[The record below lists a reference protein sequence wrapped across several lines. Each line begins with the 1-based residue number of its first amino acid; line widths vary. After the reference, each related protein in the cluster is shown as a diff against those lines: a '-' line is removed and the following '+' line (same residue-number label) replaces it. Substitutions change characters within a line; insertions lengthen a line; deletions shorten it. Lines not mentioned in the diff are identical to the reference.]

1 MELKKQKDRER
12 ERKGSIPTSRYYAY
26 MRRLCN
32 LYFQQTMFGEM
43 ITIEQSIKHL
53 VEYYQLRE
61 RYLNT
66 PQIQHI
72 YRQSPYDF
80 ASPLTFRLPSSK
92 FESFQ

>member
-1 MELKKQKDRER
+1 
-12 ERKGSIPTSRYYAY
+12 

-66 PQIQHI
+66 PQTPKINLHLI
-72 YRQSPYDF
+72 SHH
-80 ASPLTFRLPSSK
+80 L
-92 FESFQ
+92 